1 MKKIYLYLI
10 AVLTWGVPGIMVATE
25 GITAYC
31 EQQASDLWW
40 LLLITAGVLAAFFCM
55 FRKIVDKY
63 SEHIH
68 RLPGKADWW
77 RTFPVHGWLM
87 LLFFAG
93 VGIVMD
99 KIPNVPSQFTASFYS
114 GLGPMLIFSAGRFVY
129 NGMKHTSTAKEQKG

>member
-1 MKKIYLYLI
+1 MKKMYLYLI
-10 AVLTWGVPGIMVATE
+10 AALTWGIPGIMVTTE

-31 EQQASDLWW
+31 ELQASDLWW
-40 LLLITAGVLAAFFCM
+40 LLLITAGVLVAFFCM

-68 RLPGKADWW
+68 RLPGKAAWW
-77 RTFPVHGWLM
+77 RAFPTHGWLM

-129 NGMKHTSTAKEQKG
+129 NGIRDSSAAK